1 MKDLI
6 FALLHPF
13 LKLYIRVKFRSD
25 YWALKERLQRRPSKP
40 LRLAYEHH
48 FMALGSF
55 VGLGSRIEGKPY
67 FPHGCRGVFIS
78 SGATLGKDVIIF
90 QQVTIGSN
98 TLPDSKRPGSPAI
111 GEGCYIGAGAKI
123 IGGITVGHHC
133 RIGANAVV
141 YEDMPP
147 YSVAVCAPT
156 RVLQKDGLD
165 NAFRT
170 VIDGEPYLSRGGRLV
185 RDTAPGEGKVPAG
198 VE

>member
-13 LKLYIRVKFRSD
+13 LKLYIRLKFRGD
-25 YWALKERLQRRPSKP
+25 YWALKEHLQRRPSKL

-67 FPHGCRGVFIS
+67 FPHGCRSVFIS
-78 SGATLGKDVIIF
+78 SGATLGRDVIIF

-98 TLPDSKRPGSPAI
+98 TLPDSKRPGSPVI

-123 IGGITVGHHC
+123 SGGITVGHHC

-141 YEDMPP
+141 TK
-147 YSVAVCAPT
+147 SFT
-156 RVLQKDGLD
+156 
-165 NAFRT
+165 T
-170 VIDGEPYLSRGGRLV
+170 
-185 RDTAPGEGKVPAG
+185 PGVTIAGVPARQISDKG
-198 VE
+198 SAGMLVKGAEIWRKQHAGGIK